1 VPASRRPGE
10 REPRAELQAWYLA
23 SLYPKL
29 ARAVGGGTVTPAAA
43 RELDRQLRDLL
54 DLRGDASREA
64 A

>member
-1 VPASRRPGE
+1 VPAYGRSE
-10 REPRAELQAWYLA
+10 QTEHRAELQAWYLA
-23 SLYPKL
+23 GLYPKL

-54 DLRGDASREA
+54 DLRDDASREA